1 MALMMDAQTPV
12 TFDIHAEI
20 TIDAAPKVVWRSLVE
35 DIGAWWP
42 HSFSDEPRISLEPWV
57 GGRFMEEWD
66 DGSALYAF
74 VTHIVE
80 GKRLTTTGP
89 MGLQGAR
96 QYVKTFTVEADEDRT
111 IVRTVASMLGDI
123 SPELRE
129 GYTTGGRELLE
140 ALKVHAESP
149 R

>member
-20 TIDAAPKVVWRSLVE
+20 RIDAPTQVVWRSLVE

-66 DGSALYAF
+66 EGSALYAI
-74 VTHIVE
+74 VTHIVV
-80 GKRLTTTGP
+80 GTRLTTTGA

-96 QYVKTFTVEADEDRT
+96 QYVKTYTLEADGEGT

-123 SPELRE
+123 SPEIRD
-129 GYTTGGRELLE
+129 GYTAGGRELLE
-140 ALKVHAESP
+140 ALKAHAETS